1 MGTPATRQPRTR
13 SVSVRDLVEFVWRSG
28 NLRVSSDFSPPD
40 RALQGIEGHKR
51 IQSSR
56 PEGYIKEYSVRDE
69 ITTPQV
75 RLILRGRIDGYW
87 LTDNTL
93 HLEEIKTRLKP
104 RPPSPDQQTLHW
116 GQLKIY
122 AFLLLRELNR
132 SPTDTPSTAQTPPTQ
147 VRLQLTYLI
156 LATDAIEET
165 HAAIDPLDLA
175 SFYRQ
180 TLDAYLD
187 WLKIQNEL
195 DEQRDSSILASS
207 FPFPRFR
214 PGQRDLAK
222 VVYNAAKKG
231 AWAFV
236 EAPTG
241 IGKTLST
248 LFPALKAMGE
258 GRVRRIL
265 YLTAKTSGRALVE
278 NALLEL
284 ARAGFKLR
292 SITLTSR
299 SRACRIHSEP
309 CESQS
314 CPLAQNYY
322 SRRSPTLRQL
332 TRLPILSR
340 ESLHDHGQSNTL
352 CPYALAHDLAP
363 WADVVIG
370 DFNHLFDPRSRL
382 GFLDEDPAGTF
393 VLIDEAHNLPDRA
406 REMFSSTLSPVALES
421 LQRDLKSIAP
431 EVAKSAAALA
441 RGLRKLLRDSAPNQ
455 TSGPSPLLNTPSPP
469 PPPEELSLFPSAPP
483 QTKPARSNQPL
494 TPPQA
499 ATISSNLTPTPY
511 GSDRWTI
518 PEAPNFLTD
527 RLESFL
533 SFSSAWLA
541 SNASEDPSTRKFVE
555 TYFEVG
561 AWLNTLRSFDSHCA
575 VLLTSS
581 PQPNITLLRVD
592 PASRLR
598 EILEVLGGATFFSAT
613 LSPLGFFRN
622 LLGGTSSDP
631 QLRLPSPFPPSNLRV
646 LVQDRIPTHYRARTD
661 SILQVVDAIR
671 AFAEAHPGNYIAF
684 FPSHLYLSATLEQFQ
699 THAPNVEV
707 FAQSSGMSEE
717 QKIAFIN
724 HFTPN
729 PTRTRLGFALLG
741 GIFGEGIDLIG
752 DRLSGAII
760 VGVGLPQ
767 ISFERDVIRNHFQ
780 RSQGAGFEFAY
791 VYPGINRVI
800 QAAGRVIRSE
810 VDRGALLLIDPRF
823 VQPRFRDLL
832 PPSWNLIPVRSPEE
846 ITSELH
852 RFWETP
858 APPST
863 PSPLP
868 ISPQEP

>member
-1 MGTPATRQPRTR
+1 MGTPAARQPRTR

-56 PEGYIKEYSVRDE
+56 PQGYIKEYSVRDE

-87 LTDNTL
+87 FAGNTL

-122 AFLLLRELNR
+122 AFLLLRELTR
-132 SPTDTPSTAQTPPTQ
+132 SPTETQSTPQTPPTQ

-156 LATDAIEET
+156 LSTDAIEENQVE
-165 HAAIDPLDLA
+165 IDPLDLA

-180 TLDAYLD
+180 TLETYLD

-195 DEQRDSSILASS
+195 DEQRDPSILSSS

-231 AWAFV
+231 SWAFV

-278 NALLEL
+278 HALLEL
-284 ARAGFKLR
+284 AHAGFKLR
-292 SITLTSR
+292 SVTLTSR
-299 SRACRIHSEP
+299 SRACRVHSEP

-314 CPLAQNYY
+314 CPLAQDYY
-322 SRRSPTLRQL
+322 GRRSPTLRQL

-340 ESLHDHGQSNTL
+340 ESLHDHGQLNTL

-406 REMFSSTLSPVALES
+406 REMFSSTLSPLALES
-421 LQRDLKSIAP
+421 LHRDLKSSAP
-431 EVAKSAAALA
+431 EVAKSAASLA
-441 RGLRKLLRDSAPNQ
+441 RGLRKLLRDS
-455 TSGPSPLLNTPSPP
+455 TPSQAPTSNTLQTDSITP
-469 PPPEELSLFPSAPP
+469 AQPEELSLFPTDLPP
-483 QTKPARSNQPL
+483 TPPARSSPTRTS
-494 TPPQA
+494 TPVS
-499 ATISSNLTPTPY
+499 TFSSNLTPTPY

-518 PEAPNFLTD
+518 PEAPAFLID
-527 RLESFL
+527 RLQSFL
-533 SFSSAWLA
+533 SLAGAWLA
-541 SNASEDPSTRKFVE
+541 SIPSEDSSTQKFIE

-561 AWLNTLRSFDSHCA
+561 AWLATLSSFDSHCA
-575 VLLTSS
+575 VLLNSS
-581 PQPNITLLRVD
+581 PQPSITLLRVD

-613 LSPLGFFRN
+613 LSPLDFFRS
-622 LLGGTSSDP
+622 LLGGLPSDS
-631 QLRLPSPFPPSNLRV
+631 QLRLPSPFPSTNLNV

-661 SILQVVDAIR
+661 SLLQVVDAIR

-684 FPSHLYLSATLEQFQ
+684 FPSHLYLSAALEQFQ
-699 THAPNVEV
+699 MRAPDVEV

-717 QKIAFIN
+717 QKIAFLGR
-724 HFTPN
+724 FTPS

-810 VDRGALLLIDPRF
+810 TDRGALLLIDPRF

-832 PPSWNLIPVRSPEE
+832 PPSWNLIPVRSPQE

-852 RFWETP
+852 RFWKMP
-858 APPST
+858 MSVSA
-863 PSPLP
+863 PLP
-868 ISPQEP
+868 TAIKQSEP